1 MTRYPLPPQMTRDR
15 FHGLITDLND
25 QLTRNGID
33 PVSNMIVS
41 ARDEVLD
48 DGTTLTHFSIIVS
61 DAAAEILKSPRQ
73 EARRLDPVRSSLS
86 LSRTASLVPVV
97 APHPLDLDREKNRVR

>member
-15 FHGLITDLND
+15 FHGLISDLND
-25 QLTRNGID
+25 QLTKNGID
-33 PVSNMIVS
+33 PVSNMIVG

-61 DAAAEILKSPRQ
+61 DAAAEILKETTTGSLAAGSSPQ
-73 EARRLDPVRSSLS
+73 FG
-86 LSRTASLVPVV
+86 
-97 APHPLDLDREKNRVR
+97 AP